1 MHNYKVG
8 DVAEIVVL
16 DISTAC
22 IGEYISVRVKD
33 VQGADILVHDA
44 YGTAIWVTANH
55 LELVTE

>member
-33 VQGADILVHDA
+33 VQGADILVHNA
-44 YGTAIWVTANH
+44 NGIEVWVTEHH

>member
-22 IGEYISVRVKD
+22 IGEYVSVRVKD
-33 VQGADILVHDA
+33 VQGSDILVQDA
-44 YGTAIWVTANH
+44 AGTVAWVTEHH
-55 LELVTE
+55 LEAVTD

>member
-22 IGEYISVRVKD
+22 IGEYVSVRVKA
-33 VQGADILVHDA
+33 VAGVDILVHDA
-44 YGTAIWVTANH
+44 KGTEVWVTEHH

>member
-22 IGEYISVRVKD
+22 IGEYASVRVKD
-33 VQGADILVHDA
+33 VQGSDILVQGAD
-44 YGTAIWVTANH
+44 GTEAWVTEHH
-55 LELVTE
+55 LEAVTE

>member
-22 IGEYISVRVKD
+22 IGEYVSVRVKD
-33 VQGADILVHDA
+33 VQGSDILVQDA
-44 YGTAIWVTANH
+44 AGTAVWVTEHH
-55 LELVTE
+55 LEAVTD